1 MKKQRLIWNI
11 LKRTGAIHLLWGY
24 AVLFLAISVL
34 ILWAEPGIH
43 RFRDSVWYCF
53 SVMTT
58 IGFGDITAVTIPGR
72 VLSIVL
78 SLYSILLIAVVPGVL
93 TSYYVE
99 LIHLRSNE
107 SAEHFLY
114 ELEHLPE
121 LSREE
126 LADLSERVK
135 KFQKKR

>member
-1 MKKQRLIWNI
+1 
-11 LKRTGAIHLLWGY
+11 
-24 AVLFLAISVL
+24 
-34 ILWAEPGIH
+34 
-43 RFRDSVWYCF
+43 
-53 SVMTT
+53 MTT

-78 SLYSILLIAVVPGVL
+78 SLYSVLLIAVVPGVL

-99 LIHLRSNE
+99 LVHLRSNE
-107 SAEHFLY
+107 SAEQFLY

-121 LSREE
+121 LSRKE

-135 KFQKKR
+135 QFHKKR